1 MSGVEAGTAEP
12 VGVYLVDKPA
22 GLSSFAV
29 VRRLRWL
36 LNIRKVGHA
45 GTLDPFASGLLLLCA
60 GRTATRHIETFMAGT
75 KRYLARLQLGVETS
89 TQDPEGQVLSR
100 QAVAVD
106 RAAIRSCLAGMQGE
120 QMQVPPAFS
129 ALKHHGRPLYS
140 YARQGIYIEKA
151 ARPVRIYRL
160 EMLAYDDRRHE
171 LDIAVT
177 CSRGTYIRVLAGDI
191 GTALGCGAH
200 LSALRR
206 TQCGPFGVGE
216 AVDGRLLLGDAGE
229 QGRALLMAARM
240 PVAEAVLRAER
251 HRADS
256 RFQLAGIP

>member
-106 RAAIRSCLAGMQGE
+106 TAAIRSCLAGMQGE
-120 QMQVPPAFS
+120 QMQVP
-129 ALKHHGRPLYS
+129 
-140 YARQGIYIEKA
+140 
-151 ARPVRIYRL
+151 
-160 EMLAYDDRRHE
+160 
-171 LDIAVT
+171 
-177 CSRGTYIRVLAGDI
+177 
-191 GTALGCGAH
+191 
-200 LSALRR
+200 
-206 TQCGPFGVGE
+206 TQI
-216 AVDGRLLLGDAGE
+216 
-229 QGRALLMAARM
+229 GRASCR
-240 PVAEAVLRAER
+240 ER
-251 HRADS
+251 V
-256 RFQLAGIP
+256 